1 MPPSLPADLVKPSIS
16 LLPEPAITNNNGSL
30 SNSTRIF
37 NVQSFGAVGDT
48 VTDDTQAFKSA
59 WEMACQVKSAILL
72 VPHGY
77 SFMIQPMIF
86 AGPCQN
92 GLTFQVNGVLMPPD
106 LLDSWPKNNSRQQ
119 WLVFYRMEG
128 MSLQGGGTIDGKGEK
143 WWNLPY
149 KPHKGHENIRGTY
162 DVRSPPIHLACSDTI
177 PCTNLTLAEVEL
189 LPSKGDIVS
198 DPLCWNA
205 YGRSETLTIPP
216 ISCLLK
222 GLPQS
227 ITANRG

>member
-1 MPPSLPADLVKPSIS
+1 MESTQKFFLVSCICLCFLTPCTREEWIVGHIKHPHLYVQSHTAMPPSLPADLVKPSIS

-86 AGPCQN
+86 AGPCRN
-92 GLTFQVNGVLMPPD
+92 GLTFQVH
-106 LLDSWPKNNSRQQ
+106 LLLSQSRVRFNINWKLNSLLEFGFLSEFCEGQ
-119 WLVFYRMEG
+119 WCSYATWFA
-128 MSLQGGGTIDGKGEK
+128 
-143 WWNLPY
+143 WF
-149 KPHKGHENIRGTY
+149 
-162 DVRSPPIHLACSDTI
+162 LAK
-177 PCTNLTLAEVEL
+177 E
-189 LPSKGDIVS
+189 
-198 DPLCWNA
+198 
-205 YGRSETLTIPP
+205 
-216 ISCLLK
+216 
-222 GLPQS
+222 
-227 ITANRG
+227 

>member
-1 MPPSLPADLVKPSIS
+1 MESTQKFFLVSCICLCFLTPCTREEWIVSHIKHPHLYVQSHTAMPPSLPADLVKPSIS
-16 LLPEPAITNNNGSL
+16 LLPGPAMSL

-86 AGPCQN
+86 AGPCRN

-149 KPHKGHENIRGTY
+149 KPHKGINGATLPGSCDNPVAIRFFM
-162 DVRSPPIHLACSDTI
+162 SS
-177 PCTNLTLAEVEL
+177 NLTL
-189 LPSKGDIVS
+189 SKD
-198 DPLCWNA
+198 
-205 YGRSETLTIPP
+205 
-216 ISCLLK
+216 
-222 GLPQS
+222 
-227 ITANRG
+227 